1 YDYVVVGGGTS
12 GLTVADRLTEDPKT
26 TVVVVEYGCLRP
38 STVAIRNQELL
49 HQRSILA
56 SYQSIPQ
63 PGLDNRSSPVYSAA
77 VVCGGTAINGMFF
90 NRGSAGD
97 YDTWEQLG
105 NPGWGWN
112 GLLPYFKKINLRKI
126 SITFTPPPE
135 DLAAQYPIPSDL
147 SPHGTSGPV
156 GSSFSRF
163 QYPVIKNFFS
173 GWNGIGVASNPQP
186 NVGDANG
193 AFYSTLSL
201 DFKNQSRSSAST
213 AYYRPMIG
221 KRPNYH
227 LVAGQS
233 VTKILFSKKTMR
245 ATSVNP
251 PDPWSNFTH
260 SVSACHE
267 VIHAAGAVHSPQILQ
282 LSGVGPKK
290 LLFGLGVDTLVD
302 LPGVGYNFQDQP
314 SMFMSF
320 N

>member
-1 YDYVVVGGGTS
+1 MSSLSTYFLLSLLSASRASRSPFCVAERAVIIDEVSNLKAEYDYVVVGGGTS
-12 GLTVADRLTEDPKT
+12 GLTVADRLTEDPKM
-26 TVVVVEYGCLRP
+26 
-38 STVAIRNQELL
+38 AIRNQELL

-126 SITFTPPPE
+126 SITSSVLMLMPAGGSTERKFHSPSRRSSSAVPHSKRSVSPWDE
-135 DLAAQYPIPSDL
+135 WAQ
-147 SPHGTSGPV
+147 
-156 GSSFSRF
+156 
-163 QYPVIKNFFS
+163 NFFS

-245 ATSVNP
+245 ATSVN
-251 PDPWSNFTH
+251 
-260 SVSACHE
+260 
-267 VIHAAGAVHSPQILQ
+267 
-282 LSGVGPKK
+282 VGQVKTRCETQAP
-290 LLFGLGVDTLVD
+290 
-302 LPGVGYNFQDQP
+302 
-314 SMFMSF
+314 
-320 N
+320 